1 MEITLAELI
10 QEMNELEGQMQKYEW
25 KYSIKSSEFYRLVR
39 LGKIEETAELHEWL
53 GLYKLWLRRRK
64 RYLEKLK
71 SPSPLLKLT
80 QPIEEDLFKVED
92 LSE

>member
-10 QEMNELEGQMQKYEW
+10 QEMNDLEGQMQKFEW
-25 KYSIKSSEFYRLVR
+25 KYSIKSSEFYHLIRI
-39 LGKIEETAELHEWL
+39 GKIEETTEFHEWL
-53 GLYKLWLRRRK
+53 GLYKLWLRRRA

-80 QPIEEDLFKVED
+80 QPIEVNLFKVED

>member
-1 MEITLAELI
+1 
-10 QEMNELEGQMQKYEW
+10 
-25 KYSIKSSEFYRLVR
+25 
-39 LGKIEETAELHEWL
+39 
-53 GLYKLWLRRRK
+53 LRRRA

-80 QPIEEDLFKVED
+80 QPIEVNLFKVED